1 MKYGCRAKPP
11 PVIENIVNITSFAA
25 LQPSQFLRQNVFT
38 NWLSRLRPFDFFLH
52 VDMLGSTVP
61 TLSFSPRS
69 LDTSNLETPVDLLR
83 RSGVFLL
90 ILLSRRSKLLLLS
103 LGLSI
108 GIISRQKQ
116 KEDHC
121 VEEPRDIPIEHIWV
135 IPLKFI
141 CDVPIVCQNI

>member
-52 VDMLGSTVP
+52 VDMLV
-61 TLSFSPRS
+61 PRS
-69 LDTSNLETPVDLLR
+69 LDTSNLENPVDLLR

-108 GIISRQKQ
+108 GVISRQKQ

-121 VEEPRDIPIEHIWV
+121 VEEPRDIPIEHI
-135 IPLKFI
+135 
-141 CDVPIVCQNI
+141 